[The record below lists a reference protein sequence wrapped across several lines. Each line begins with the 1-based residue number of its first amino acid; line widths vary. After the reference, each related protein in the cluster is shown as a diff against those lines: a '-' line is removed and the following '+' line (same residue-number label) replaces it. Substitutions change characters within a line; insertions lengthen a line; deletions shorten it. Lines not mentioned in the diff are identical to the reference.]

1 MNELY
6 HEGIKGMEWGHRR
19 WQNEDGTFNE
29 AGKER
34 YFGKAYKQARKE
46 WKAEKKAE
54 KAERKAEKEE
64 LKAAK
69 RHVKNVNR
77 TKVAIA
83 AGLTLFALSKYKQYN
98 KYKIGGEQFVNK
110 TVETIKDEPVT
121 ALVVSRHQ
129 RNPNIAGFLENTM
142 GFEHNGHIAFDI

>member
-6 HEGIKGMEWGHRR
+6 HEGIKGMEWGRRR

-34 YFGKAYKQARKE
+34 YFGKSYKQAHKE

-54 KAERKAEKEE
+54 KQE
-64 LKAAK
+64 LKEAA
-69 RHVKNVNR
+69 RRNRQVK
-77 TKVAIA
+77 TAKVAIA
-83 AGLTLFALSKYKQYN
+83 AGLTLFALGKYKQYN

-121 ALVVSRHQ
+121 ALVISRHQ

>member
-6 HEGIKGMEWGHRR
+6 HEGIKGMEWGRRR

-34 YFGKAYKQARKE
+34 YFGKSYKQAHKE

-54 KAERKAEKEE
+54 KAERKAEKQE
-64 LKAAK
+64 LKEAA
-69 RHVKNVNR
+69 RHNR
-77 TKVAIA
+77 RVRTAKVAIE
-83 AGLTLFALSKYKQYN
+83 AGLTIFALSKYKQYN

-110 TVETIKDEPVT
+110 TVDSIKDEPVT